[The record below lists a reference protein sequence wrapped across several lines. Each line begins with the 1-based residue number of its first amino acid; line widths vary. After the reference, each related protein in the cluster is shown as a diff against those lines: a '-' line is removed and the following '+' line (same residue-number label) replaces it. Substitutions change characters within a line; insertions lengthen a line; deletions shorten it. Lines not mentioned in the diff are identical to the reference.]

1 MYYQDM
7 VEYFSGCGKT
17 LIIDSAQFRNMK
29 DVSKLR
35 GKLIVMRTSVNTCY
49 ERCLEWYKKNNP
61 DCTEDDYIKYS
72 ERKKTMYEWYF
83 GLNRFLKRVD
93 EE

>member
-1 MYYQDM
+1 
-7 VEYFSGCGKT
+7 
-17 LIIDSAQFRNMK
+17 MK

-49 ERCLEWYKKNNP
+49 ERCLERYKKNNP

-72 ERKKTMYEWYF
+72 ERKKLCMN
-83 GLNRFLKRVD
+83 GILD
-93 EE
+93 